1 MCRKILKLS
10 NVSLDFFGRSTYY
23 GMMAIVSF
31 LLAPIFFIVFIFYSE
46 TYIEA
51 ATKSMIKQFK
61 QDEESS

>member
-1 MCRKILKLS
+1 
-10 NVSLDFFGRSTYY
+10 
-23 GMMAIVSF
+23 MMAIVSF